1 MRFNEAKT
9 ANLTNA
15 RIEIFIVQDQVR
27 KFTLELPHVDGSMIQ
42 CNQTIKLLSEDK
54 AAFCYAIITYQ
65 KEGWPKEYRLR
76 SNIGYVIKNWATTML
91 VTECLLVTSSRFW

>member
-1 MRFNEAKT
+1 MRFNEANT

-15 RIEIFIVQDQVR
+15 RVEIFIVQDQVR
-27 KFTLELPHVDGSMIQ
+27 KFTLELPHVHGSMIH
-42 CNQTIKLLSEDK
+42 CNQIIKLLAEDK

-76 SNIGYVIKNWATTML
+76 SNIG
-91 VTECLLVTSSRFW
+91 

>member
-15 RIEIFIVQDQVR
+15 RVEVFVVQDQVR

-42 CNQTIKLLSEDK
+42 CNQTIKLLAEDK

-76 SNIGYVIKNWATTML
+76 SNIG
-91 VTECLLVTSSRFW
+91 